1 MHSKGDT
8 EPESSSA
15 NSPQP
20 HLHGGRGA
28 TLQDCKSQAIS
39 ELEQGK
45 RGGVGCWMQGG
56 LPWVPCMSKGLLL
69 MELGIRLQGVTLG
82 QLFPCVG
89 GGADV

>member
-1 MHSKGDT
+1 MHSTGYA

-15 NSPQP
+15 NSPPP
-20 HLHGGRGA
+20 HCHGGWGQ
-28 TLQDCKSQAIS
+28 LCKTARVRQ

-45 RGGVGCWMQGG
+45 RGGVGYWMQGG

-69 MELGIRLQGVTLG
+69 MELDIRLHGVTLG

-89 GGADV
+89 GDADV